1 MKLPKECQKVGKQ
14 KAERSCKRAI
24 QKHSLTFRN
33 LSVECFKEATC
44 TRTIKKDCPDENP
57 GQIRSHRSMNADGD
71 TRGSRRYVALDIHK
85 QYCVV
90 AGVDREGRVLLQPV
104 RVEHAD
110 LEGWLKQS
118 LRESDHVV
126 IESTTNAWHVY
137 DLLLPLAEQVLVAN
151 PIQVKQIAN
160 ARVKTDIRD
169 TLILA
174 RLLAA
179 NLVPEVWVP
188 PLQVRQLRQLLSQRR
203 QFVETHTQILNR
215 MHSVAHRHHL
225 RHPAGKRFNEKNT
238 TWQKD
243 KRLSQIEQFQLGLEM
258 ENRVY
263 IEKQISRIGK
273 EVAKLSHQ
281 KPWADSMTYL
291 MQLPGFG
298 VITAMTILA
307 AIGEVQRFGTAKH
320 LASYSG
326 LTSGLDQSGT
336 HLIQKGITKEGRKE
350 LRWALV
356 EVAQRAVKSDPVWKR
371 KFQEME
377 KRMHRNQAMVAV
389 ARQLLELVWYVLT
402 RRQPY
407 RYFSPERIAY
417 KYLTWAWQMDEQARA
432 GLTRQQFARYYLM
445 RLGIGHDLTRVALNP
460 KYTRK
465 LASEAELLALR
476 PELNHIE

>member
-1 MKLPKECQKVGKQ
+1 MLHP
-14 KAERSCKRAI
+14 
-24 QKHSLTFRN
+24 
-33 LSVECFKEATC
+33 
-44 TRTIKKDCPDENP
+44 
-57 GQIRSHRSMNADGD
+57 M
-71 TRGSRRYVALDIHK
+71 
-85 QYCVV
+85 
-90 AGVDREGRVLLQPV
+90 

-110 LEGWLKQS
+110 LEGWLKKNLLAGDQ
-118 LRESDHVV
+118 VV

-137 DLLLPLAEQVLVAN
+137 DLLEPLAERVVVAN
-151 PIQVKQIAN
+151 PIQVKQIAH

-188 PLQVRQLRQLLSQRR
+188 PAHVRELRQLLSQRR
-203 QFVETHTQILNR
+203 QLVETHTQIVNR

-225 RHPAGKRFNEKNT
+225 SHARGQRFNEKT
-238 TWQKD
+238 TGWQKD
-243 KRLSQIEQFQLGLEM
+243 KRLSSLEQFQLQLEM
-258 ENRVY
+258 ENRTY
-263 IEKQISRIGK
+263 IEKQIGRIGK
-273 EVAKLSHQ
+273 EVAKMSHQ
-281 KPWADSMTYL
+281 KPWAQSMTYL

-298 VITAMTILA
+298 VITGMTVLA
-307 AIGEVQRFGTAKH
+307 AIGDIQRFDSARH

-326 LTSGLDQSGT
+326 LTPGLEQSGT
-336 HLIQKGITKEGRKE
+336 KYREKGITKEGRKE

-356 EVAQRAVKSDPVWKR
+356 EVAQRAVKSDPLWKHR
-371 KFQEME
+371 FQEMQ
-377 KRMHRNQAMVAV
+377 KRMHRNQAIVAV
-389 ARQLLELVWYVLT
+389 ARRLLELVWYVLT

-407 RYFSPERIAY
+407 RHFSQERIAY
-417 KYLTWAWQMDEQARA
+417 KYLTWAWQMDDEARD

-460 KYTRK
+460 KYPRK